1 MIHEWRFDPTTPDP
15 TAYCLACGAVS
26 HARFPHPLGCPG
38 VVDGRCVRCR
48 QRLVPPENFRICGA
62 CRRTLYALP
71 GEITGMEPADFD
83 YQEELR
89 ARAGQGEGE

>member
-15 TAYCLACGAVS
+15 TAYCLACG
-26 HARFPHPLGCPG
+26 
-38 VVDGRCVRCR
+38 D
-48 QRLVPPENFRICGA
+48 PPENFRICGA